1 MTARSWLFGLLAA
14 ALLVAPLALLSSAG
28 AAENDDD
35 DQLDEAW
42 KDALAGTEGVLTE
55 KQFAMLNN
63 LAYQSAATRVCDG
76 LDLNPEKFA
85 KELDAAAATEA
96 DLTDEENTTRQA
108 VILIELGVRTG
119 LFLAEGNANKDAF
132 CKNATDL
139 KGKADVPNVWD

>member
-1 MTARSWLFGLLAA
+1 MTARSWLFALLAA
-14 ALLVAPLALLSSAG
+14 GVLAAPLALAPPTG
-28 AAENDDD
+28 AAEKDDD
-35 DQLDEAW
+35 RLDEAW

-85 KELDAAAATEA
+85 KELDAASATGAE
-96 DLTDEENTTRQA
+96 LTDEENTTRQT

-119 LFLAEGNANKDAF
+119 LFLAEGNANKEAF
-132 CKNATDL
+132 CKNAADL
-139 KGKADVPNVWD
+139 KGKTDVPNVWD